1 MWQAGRERD
10 ENKKHPSERSLNNN
24 PAHAII
30 HSFILRSHF
39 KQASKEFCFCVVK
52 SRNIHEIC
60 DYWKMVIS
68 LQSLLCILF
77 VLGGNTPSSS
87 AFLMPSSQQ
96 DTRLR
101 LSSSTT
107 RTRTTSDRS
116 VLLFLEKGW
125 FGSDN
130 DDDNEDNPLVT
141 REMLQRDLL
150 QDPTT
155 VKRKRKKGDGY
166 KPLDNRD
173 HLPFAVKKI
182 TPDPYTHPQVKKA
195 KMKNAGKTKKTDLE
209 HQLTP
214 SRLYSQ
220 NGKKEDNAS
229 TLLGE
234 FQLDKSTTS
243 GDVIVVGDR
252 EYRVEKARCQYKY
265 AGGQR
270 FVMVRKVL
278 EVKEVTRVLKEEA
291 LMRQYKQSGDK
302 ENGSPPALE

>member
-1 MWQAGRERD
+1 
-10 ENKKHPSERSLNNN
+10 
-24 PAHAII
+24 
-30 HSFILRSHF
+30 
-39 KQASKEFCFCVVK
+39 
-52 SRNIHEIC
+52 
-60 DYWKMVIS
+60 MVIS

-96 DTRLR
+96 DTLLR
-101 LSSSTT
+101 LSFTT
-107 RTRTTSDRS
+107 RTRTIRTTTADRS

-125 FGSDN
+125 FAPSSDY
-130 DDDNEDNPLVT
+130 DDDDDDDKPLVT